1 MSETVQV
8 VKVKSNAPWILG
20 IVGVFLTI
28 LHAACAYLCTAAAGI
43 AAGVDDIMKGGSGDK
58 AAQDTVNS
66 FGIVAIVGIIL
77 MLACFVLT
85 FFGKSKVSKITGLLL
100 IVSSIV
106 IAILSCVHLSVPG
119 IAAGCVYLFAG
130 ISSIG
135 NAKKPAAA

>member
-8 VKVKSNAPWILG
+8 VKAKSNAPWILG

-58 AAQDTVNS
+58 AAQDAMTS
-66 FGIVAIVGIIL
+66 FGAVAVVGIIL

-85 FFGKSKVSKITGLLL
+85 FFGKSKCSKVTGLIL
-100 IVSSIV
+100 ILCSVI

-119 IAAGCVYLFAG
+119 IAAAFVYLPAG
-130 ISSIG
+130 IVSIG
-135 NAKKPAAA
+135 NAKKPAA